1 MPERTAITQRADGR
15 YVATL
20 QVHGKRRFLYGK
32 NEREVQKKL
41 DALKRDTVIVGAL
54 PTPGRRTVND
64 LFTSWLDACRPTLK
78 PKTVLG
84 YENTAEWY
92 IKPTIG
98 SVKLTQLEPAH
109 VQALYGR
116 LASKGHVRI
125 PAQAHAVLRR
135 ACRLGVLWGW
145 LVTNPCDRVIAPR
158 YRAKT
163 KDVWSADDTARFL
176 AATSQDRH
184 GALWSFLVY
193 TGARI
198 GEATALRWDDLN
210 GNSVTI
216 RQAAHRIRGEW
227 SVTAPKT
234 HAGVRAITL
243 PNAVVT
249 MLRQERARQAVRR
262 LRTGAEW
269 QDGGRIFSNDRGGI
283 LHPSMT
289 AHALRATCDRLKFA
303 RLTPH
308 GLRHL
313 SASLLLAQNVPL
325 PNVSRRL
332 GHANPGI
339 TARIYS
345 HAVSNDD
352 LAASAM
358 EQALTYDAAAGDE
371 QRTLPT
377 E

>member
-32 NEREVQKKL
+32 TEREVQKKL
-41 DALKRDTVIVGAL
+41 DVLIRDTVIVGAL
-54 PTPGRRTVND
+54 PAPGRRTIND
-64 LFTSWLDACRPTLK
+64 LLDAWLDACRPNLK

-84 YENTAEWY
+84 YENTAQWY
-92 IKPTIG
+92 LRPTLG
-98 SVKLTQLEPAH
+98 HVKLNQLEPAH

-116 LASKGHVRI
+116 LNSKGHVRV

-163 KDVWSADDTARFL
+163 KDVWSANDTARFL

-184 GALWSFLVY
+184 GALWLFLVY

-216 RQAAHRIRGEW
+216 RQAAHRIRGDW
-227 SVTAPKT
+227 AITAPKT
-234 HAGVRAITL
+234 HAGVRTMTL
-243 PNAVVT
+243 PDAVVGV
-249 MLRQERARQAVRR
+249 LRQERARQAERR

-269 QDGGRIFSNDRGGI
+269 QDDGRIFSNDRGGI

-289 AHALRATCDRLKFA
+289 AHALRATCDRLKLA

-352 LAASAM
+352 LAARAM
-358 EQALTYDAAAGDE
+358 ERALTFNDAAVDGLLT
-371 QRTLPT
+371 RPT